1 MAGGY
6 QPSDPLARRIAR
18 WRGFTGPDGRLT
30 ATGAA
35 AAADAHRQQRLWQA
49 YRQQHPDAAL
59 SFNPLGGFRIEDV
72 LSADIVAALE
82 SDSV

>member
-6 QPSDPLARRIAR
+6 QPSDPLARRIAAGVGSR
-18 WRGFTGPDGRLT
+18 DRTGGLRRRVRQ
-30 ATGAA
+30 
-35 AAADAHRQQRLWQA
+35 AADAHRQQRLWQA

-59 SFNPLGGFRIEDV
+59 SFNPLGGFRIQDV

>member
-1 MAGGY
+1 MVINSGPA
-6 QPSDPLARRIAR
+6 DPAVCAR
-18 WRGFTGPDGRLT
+18 WRGFTRPDGRLT
-30 ATGAA
+30 AAGAA

-49 YRQQHPDAAL
+49 YRQQHPDAVL

-82 SDSV
+82 SGDSV